1 MTQVAQG
8 RSKGKSLLCH
18 QCNALFVFIIFLI
31 LLAVLFGVRYRNSS
45 IEGIWRTTSIDQ
57 KLGDDFAKRLT
68 GLHQSPLIDDSLLTS
83 SQMIL
88 TVKNNNVDLS
98 FSVQVERDIFV
109 KRLAAYHQNEL
120 LKTLK
125 ENHLVVGDLSSKERQ
140 IIENSMPASHE
151 LEMIL
156 DQAFEKLASQI
167 GGKYN
172 QKTGHLSAVVLKG
185 KVNRIL
191 HTIDIKEEVAAGHTS
206 FSKGLLTPNGYF
218 DYTRFGKKLES
229 LGDEKII
236 FKKVLKKS
244 PSSV

>member
-98 FSVQVERDIFV
+98 
-109 KRLAAYHQNEL
+109 
-120 LKTLK
+120 
-125 ENHLVVGDLSSKERQ
+125 SKERQ

-218 DYTRFGKKLES
+218 DYTRFGKKLEL

-236 FKKVLKKS
+236 FKKALKKK
-244 PSSV
+244 SVKCIT

>member
-98 FSVQVERDIFV
+98 
-109 KRLAAYHQNEL
+109 
-120 LKTLK
+120 
-125 ENHLVVGDLSSKERQ
+125 SKERQ

-218 DYTRFGKKLES
+218 DYTRFGKKLEL

-236 FKKVLKKS
+236 FKKALKKS

>member
-1 MTQVAQG
+1 M
-8 RSKGKSLLCH
+8 
-18 QCNALFVFIIFLI
+18 I
-31 LLAVLFGVRYRNSS
+31 LLNVLLVCIRA
-45 IEGIWRTTSIDQ
+45 
-57 KLGDDFAKRLT
+57 LL
-68 GLHQSPLIDDSLLTS
+68 LDDSLLTS

-88 TVKNNNVDLS
+88 AVKNNNVDLS

-218 DYTRFGKKLES
+218 DYTRFGKKLEL

>member
-172 QKTGHLSAVVLKG
+172 QKTGHLSAVVLK
-185 KVNRIL
+185 
-191 HTIDIKEEVAAGHTS
+191 EEVAAGHTS

-218 DYTRFGKKLES
+218 DYTRFGKKLEL

-236 FKKVLKKS
+236 FKKALKKS

>member
-1 MTQVAQG
+1 MPFCIYYF
-8 RSKGKSLLCH
+8 SY
-18 QCNALFVFIIFLI
+18 
-31 LLAVLFGVRYRNSS
+31 LACCTFGVRYRNSS

-172 QKTGHLSAVVLKG
+172 QKQ
-185 KVNRIL
+185 
-191 HTIDIKEEVAAGHTS
+191 DIYLLL
-206 FSKGLLTPNGYF
+206 FSKEKLIVFCTPLIS
-218 DYTRFGKKLES
+218 KK
-229 LGDEKII
+229 K
-236 FKKVLKKS
+236 
-244 PSSV
+244 